1 MKIEENVP
9 VIIPIT
15 NTKAKSLMIP
25 APKTQSEMAAN
36 KVVKLVIIDLDKTRL
51 IAMRI
56 ILSKLVTGLSSSSSL
71 YGQKQLLCH

>member
-36 KVVKLVIIDLDKTRL
+36 KVVKLVISISIKH
-51 IAMRI
+51 
-56 ILSKLVTGLSSSSSL
+56 G
-71 YGQKQLLCH
+71 